1 MKLSEPQSVVAQDN
15 TRFKVLV
22 SGRRFGKTTLA
33 IRELCYH
40 ARHPNTL
47 CWFVAPSYRQ
57 ARQIAWMKLKKKLSE
72 LRWVK
77 KFNEA
82 DLTCHL
88 KNNSIIALRGA
99 DNPDSLR
106 GVGINYLVIDEASDV
121 NEQSWTEVLR
131 PTLSDTKGKAL
142 FTGTPK
148 GHNWFYDLY
157 QKGKDPNEQDWSSH
171 LYTTR
176 EGGWVEEDELEQA
189 KNDLS
194 ASVYRQ
200 EYEATWETYS
210 GLIYSNFDIEK
221 NVRHKQMTE
230 EDKILYI
237 GIDFNVSPISAV
249 VGIINNNVIDIV
261 EEIRIFG
268 SNTQELCD
276 EILTRYPNRK
286 IIAFPD
292 PSCVQRRTSAG
303 GKTDLS
309 ILQNNGFV
317 CKVLKSHMPVRDR
330 INSVNSKLCN
340 ANNLRTLFISPKCK
354 NVVNTLV
361 KQTFKEGTSVP
372 NKTHGIDH
380 LGDALGYLVSYLYPI
395 KRDMGQQTIQKRY
408 NVQLEGQYGRL

>member
-1 MKLSEPQSVVAQDN
+1 MKLSDPQQVVAQDE
-15 TRFKVLV
+15 TRFKILV

-40 ARHPNTL
+40 ARFPNKL
-47 CWFVAPSYRQ
+47 CWLVAPSYRQ
-57 ARQIAWMKLKKKLSE
+57 ARQIAWTKLKKKLTE
-72 LRWVK
+72 LRWAK

-106 GVGINYLVIDEASDV
+106 GVGIHYLVIDEASDV
-121 NEQSWTEVLR
+121 SEQSWTEVLR

-157 QKGKDPNEQDWSSH
+157 QKGKDPEQKDWSSH
-171 LYTTR
+171 LYTTK
-176 EGGWVEEDELEQA
+176 EGGWVDEEEIQAA

-194 ASVYRQ
+194 ISVYRQ
-200 EYEATWETYS
+200 EYEATWENYT
-210 GLIYSNFDIEK
+210 GLIYASFSRED
-221 NVRHKQMTE
+221 NVRSNQITE
-230 EDKILYI
+230 EDKVLHI

-249 VGIINNNVIDIV
+249 VSTVKNDVIEIV
-261 EEIRIFG
+261 DEIRIFG

-276 EILTRYPNRK
+276 EILTRYPNKK
-286 IIAFPD
+286 IMAYPD

-317 CKVLKSHMPVRDR
+317 CKVLRSHMAVRDR

-340 ANNLRTLFISPKCK
+340 ANNVRSLFISPKCK
-354 NVVNTLV
+354 NIVNTLV

-372 NKTHGIDH
+372 NKTQGIDH

-395 KRDMGQQTIQKRY
+395 RREIERQPQKRF
-408 NVQLEGQYGRL
+408 NVQLEETYGRL